1 MVPRNVSPAALG
13 RWLAVEDHGAHA
25 DAADEFPHRLGTPRL
40 GAADA
45 AREVHTQEVA
55 GVAAGARGR
64 GGLRRGL
71 RGCGRG
77 RWSHTATGVSP
88 GAFDGR
94 PRMVSGSSAL
104 VVFVAMNAGLTSNG
118 FFFKCAFQ
126 RPSETPD
133 CTSPFNIPTSLV
145 VQMSLDGPRMM
156 APVSRSPRQ
165 SSLRYAGRSALTPL
179 AISACVSSQAPN
191 DATSR

>member
-13 RWLAVEDHGAHA
+13 RCLAVEDHGAQA

-94 PRMVSGSSAL
+94 PRTVSGSSAL
-104 VVFVAMNAGLTSNG
+104 V
-118 FFFKCAFQ
+118 AF
-126 RPSETPD
+126 
-133 CTSPFNIPTSLV
+133 
-145 VQMSLDGPRMM
+145 
-156 APVSRSPRQ
+156 APK
-165 SSLRYAGRSALTPL
+165 
-179 AISACVSSQAPN
+179 
-191 DATSR
+191 DATSRWHTSTMLMMRLPRYRTVLPAMLAPTMRPCSCAVGSIAWTAGFCEIRSWPSATSPAA

>member
-13 RWLAVEDHGAHA
+13 RCLAVEDHGAQA

-45 AREVHTQEVA
+45 AREIHAQEVA

-64 GGLRRGL
+64 CGLRRGL
-71 RGCGRG
+71 RRCGRG

-94 PRMVSGSSAL
+94 PSTVSGSSVL
-104 VVFVAMNAGLTSNG
+104 VVFAAMNAGLTSNG
-118 FFFKCAFQ
+118 FFLRYAFQ
-126 RPSETPD
+126 RPRLTPD
-133 CTSPFNIPTSLV
+133 CTRPLSIPTSLT
-145 VQMSLDGPRMM
+145 VQMSLDRPRMI

-165 SSLRYAGRSALTPL
+165 SSLR
-179 AISACVSSQAPN
+179 
-191 DATSR
+191 